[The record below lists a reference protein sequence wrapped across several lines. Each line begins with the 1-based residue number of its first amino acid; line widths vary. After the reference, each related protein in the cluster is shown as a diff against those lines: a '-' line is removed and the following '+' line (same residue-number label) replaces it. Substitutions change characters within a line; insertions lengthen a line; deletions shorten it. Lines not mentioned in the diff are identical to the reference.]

1 MKTLYDTVAEFI
13 SGDWGA
19 EAKCADSP
27 QSAYC
32 IRAADVVPIETHDY
46 SAIPERFVSQNSFTQ
61 RQLRKGDIVI
71 EKSGGS
77 PTQSTG
83 RVVYISQS
91 LLSAKRNIICSN
103 FCTAIRIK
111 PQWDPY
117 FVYQY
122 WRQVYNTGVFFNYEG
137 KTSGL
142 KNLQLEVALKSI
154 PVPEIDLPT
163 QLRIAGVLGSIDEK
177 IELNRK
183 KIAELEALAKTIYD
197 YWFVQFDFPDKN
209 GKPYKSSGGK
219 MVWND
224 QLKREVPEGWRV
236 KRLEQVC
243 DRIQSGGTP
252 ESKNE
257 AYYGGSIPWF
267 TTQELKD
274 SWVSH
279 SAKTITP
286 EAVRNSAAKIF
297 PSGTVLLAIY
307 AAPTVGRL
315 ALLSVDATF
324 NQACCG
330 FVAGKDIS
338 KEYLFITLYEARA
351 KLNSIAD
358 GTAQKNLSV
367 GRMRTFDILVPE
379 KSIMAQWRGVTEPIF
394 DSIKIAST
402 NIDDLTSC
410 RDRILPL
417 LMNGQVKVAG

>member
-1 MKTLYDTVAEFI
+1 MKINEIASQIRERISVSAIRVEDYVSTDNMRPNYGGIEKSLALPPSGTVTAFHKGDI
-13 SGDWGA
+13 LLSNIRPYFRKTWLATHSGG
-19 EAKCADSP
+19 CNADVL
-27 QSAYC
+27 C
-32 IRAADVVPIETHDY
+32 IRANPEKCLPKYLYYLFTTDNFVMDY
-46 SAIPERFVSQNSFTQ
+46 
-61 RQLRKGDIVI
+61 
-71 EKSGGS
+71 
-77 PTQSTG
+77 
-83 RVVYISQS
+83 
-91 LLSAKRNIICSN
+91 
-103 FCTAIRIK
+103 
-111 PQWDPY
+111 
-117 FVYQY
+117 
-122 WRQVYNTGVFFNYEG
+122 
-137 KTSGL
+137 
-142 KNLQLEVALKSI
+142 LKSCKGAKM
-154 PVPEIDLPT
+154 PRGDVQRLLDYEFDLPDLPT

-224 QLKREVPEGWRV
+224 QLKREVPEGWEV

-279 SAKTITP
+279 SAKTITS
-286 EAVRNSAAKIF
+286 EAVRSSAAKVF
-297 PSGTVLLAIY
+297 PTGTVLLAIY

-330 FVAGKDIS
+330 FVAGKEIS

-367 GRMRTFDILVPE
+367 GRMRTFDMLVPQ
-379 KSIMAQWRGVTEPIF
+379 KSVMAQWRVMTEPIF
-394 DSIKIAST
+394 DSIKIVSA

-417 LMNGQVKVAG
+417 LMNGQVEMAG